1 MENSFF
7 DVTNR
12 LLEWCIFESAPLY
25 HQIQQAQ
32 RTFWSTNAAQPFFL
46 ILLLLLK
53 SEIKLSFDTLDLV
66 KKCHISLQQQLLLKK
81 LLAITRKIAGAWKS
95 KKPQKLATPTIIK
108 KTGAQLKVVIFK
120 IWSSWIRI
128 RMATLTQLMTWIL
141 YVHISKIGTFSIKKF

>member
-1 MENSFF
+1 MVHFWICTSLSPNSTGSENILIDKCS
-7 DVTNR
+7 
-12 LLEWCIFESAPLY
+12 
-25 HQIQQAQ
+25 
-32 RTFWSTNAAQPFFL
+32 STLFSYFIV
-46 ILLLLLK
+46 ILLLLLI

-95 KKPQKLATPTIIK
+95 KIPQKLATPTIIK